1 MPIFTTRIKLFM
13 RYYIVDAF
21 TDRPFWGNP
30 AGVVLLGE
38 EAFPDE
44 SLMIKI
50 AAELRFSETA
60 FVQRLSATEYHLRY
74 FTPKAEVELCGHAT
88 IATFSLLHSLGIAEG
103 ECRCRT
109 LAGDLCIEVGEKVL
123 MQMSAP
129 RIVKTIADIVPIYR
143 ALGINGYIPSLPVQ
157 VAYTGLE
164 DIMIPIQDVVALNAL
179 HPDMEAVAALTEKH
193 KAVSFHC
200 FALPTQAIGQSGN
213 QTITAH
219 VRDFAP
225 LYGIP
230 EESATGTANA
240 ALTHYLST
248 LGVIPAMG
256 DFSYMQGEAMGRPS
270 SVATRISADGT
281 IYVGGT
287 AAIVAKGEINC

>member
-1 MPIFTTRIKLFM
+1 M

-21 TDRPFWGNP
+21 TDRPFGGNP

-44 SLMIKI
+44 GLMIKV

-60 FVQRLSATEYHLRY
+60 FVRYTQANKHSDNHAFTAHVRY

-88 IATFSLLHSLGIAEG
+88 IASFSLLYKLGLAEG
-103 ECRCRT
+103 RCLCHT
-109 LAGDLCIEVGEKVL
+109 LAGDLAVEAGEKVL

-129 RIVKTIADIVPIYR
+129 RIVKTIADIVPIYK
-143 ALGINGYIPSLPVQ
+143 ALGIDGYIPTLPVR
-157 VAYTGLE
+157 VAYAGLE
-164 DIMIPIQDVVALNAL
+164 DIMIPIQDVEALNAL

-230 EESATGTANA
+230 EEAATGTANA

-248 LGVIPAMG
+248 LGVIPATG
-256 DFSYMQGEAMGRPS
+256 DFSFMQGEAMGRPS
-270 SVATRISADGT
+270 VVATRISADGT